1 MDFGIDTIRAAARRL
16 DGRVRR
22 TPLLS
27 SPMLD
32 ELVGATVLVKAE
44 ALQLTGSFKIRGALN
59 TLLSLDDEERAA
71 GVLAFSTGNHGQA
84 VAASARMTGSTATI
98 VMPQDAPRIKV
109 DGCRWWGAEVVFYD
123 PATQDREEV
132 GRGLVA
138 ERGLTLVHPYD
149 DVRVMSG
156 QGTVGLEIVDQL
168 REGGHSPDAVVLPCS
183 GGGLSSGVI
192 EAVRSTYDVAPFV
205 VERHGYPKMARSL
218 ASGRVEKVP
227 AVPVFLDA
235 IGSPTVGEHTLA
247 ALSRHPIT
255 ALEVTDD
262 EARVAM
268 REAVRTLKLVV
279 EPGGS
284 AALAAV
290 LAQRERFA
298 GQTVVVV
305 ASGGNVDAP
314 VLADVL
320 TATLS
325 GPPGSGPQ
333 PRRAA
338 SSSDVTSRSA

>member
-1 MDFGIDTIRAAARRL
+1 MGDDVGMDFGIDTIRAAAQRL
-16 DGRVRR
+16 EGRVRR

-32 ELVGATVLVKAE
+32 ELTGARVLVKAE

-59 TLLSLDDEERAA
+59 TLLSLTEAERAA

-84 VAASARMTGSTATI
+84 VAASARMTGTTAMI
-98 VMPQDAPRIKV
+98 VMPQDAPQVKV
-109 DGCRWWGAEVVFYD
+109 DGCRWWGSEVVFYD

-168 REGGHSPDAVVLPCS
+168 REGGHSPDALVVPCS

-192 EAVRSTYDVAPFV
+192 EAVRDAHPGAAPFV
-205 VERHGYPKMARSL
+205 VERDGYPKMARSL

-247 ALSRHPIT
+247 ALSRHGVT
-255 ALEVTDD
+255 GLQVTDD

-290 LAQRERFA
+290 LAQRDRFA

-314 VLADVL
+314 VLAGVL
-320 TATLS
+320 A
-325 GPPGSGPQ
+325 
-333 PRRAA
+333 
-338 SSSDVTSRSA
+338 RS

>member
-1 MDFGIDTIRAAARRL
+1 MDFGIDSIRAAAERL
-16 DGRVRR
+16 DGTVRR

-32 ELVGATVLVKAE
+32 ELTGATVLVKAE

-59 TLLSLDDEERAA
+59 TLLSLNDEERAA

-84 VAASARMTGSTATI
+84 VAASAKMTGSTATI

-132 GRGLVA
+132 GHALVA

-168 REGGHSPDAVVLPCS
+168 REGGHSPDAIVLPCS

-192 EAVRSTYDVAPFV
+192 EAVRSTFDVAPFV
-205 VERHGYPKMARSL
+205 VERAGYPKMARSL
-218 ASGRVEKVP
+218 ASGQVEKVP

-235 IGSPTVGEHTLA
+235 IGSPTVGHHTLA
-247 ALSRHPIT
+247 ALARHPVT
-255 ALEVTDD
+255 GLEVTDD
-262 EARVAM
+262 QARIAM

-290 LAQRERFA
+290 LAHRERFA

-305 ASGGNVDAP
+305 ASGGNVDAS
-314 VLADVL
+314 VLAEV
-320 TATLS
+320 LS
-325 GPPGSGPQ
+325 GP
-333 PRRAA
+333 R
-338 SSSDVTSRSA
+338 

>member
-1 MDFGIDTIRAAARRL
+1 MNFGIETIRDAARRIE
-16 DGRVRR
+16 GRVRV

-27 SPMLD
+27 SPVLD
-32 ELVGATVLVKAE
+32 EITGARVLVKAE
-44 ALQLTGSFKIRGALN
+44 SLQLTGSFKIRGALN
-59 TLLSLDDEERAA
+59 TLRSLTDAERSA

-84 VAASARMTGSTATI
+84 VAASARMTGAHATV

-109 DGCRWWGAEVVFYD
+109 EGVRWWGGEVVFYD

-132 GRGLVA
+132 GRGLVQ

-168 REGGHSPDAVVLPCS
+168 REGGHSPDAVVVPCS
-183 GGGLSSGVI
+183 GGGLSSGVF
-192 EAVRSTYDVAPFV
+192 EAVRDAHPGATPFV
-205 VERHGYPKMARSL
+205 VERDGYPKMARSL

-235 IGSPTVGEHTLA
+235 IGSPTVGRHTLA
-247 ALSRHPIT
+247 ALSRHPVSPL
-255 ALEVTDD
+255 AVTD
-262 EARVAM
+262 EQARVAM
-268 REAVRTLKLVV
+268 REAFRTLKLVV

-298 GQTVVVV
+298 GQSVVVV
-305 ASGGNVDAP
+305 ASGGNVDAS
-314 VLADVL
+314 VYAEVL
-320 TATLS
+320 T
-325 GPPGSGPQ
+325 G
-333 PRRAA
+333 
-338 SSSDVTSRSA
+338 